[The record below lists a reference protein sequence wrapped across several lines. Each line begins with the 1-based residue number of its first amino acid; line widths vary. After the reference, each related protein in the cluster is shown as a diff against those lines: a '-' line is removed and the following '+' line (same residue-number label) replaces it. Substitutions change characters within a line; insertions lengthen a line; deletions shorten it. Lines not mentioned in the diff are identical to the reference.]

1 MSVLNGL
8 ILEKINELFVG
19 TNETVRYIWF
29 GLSQK
34 ISSNCEVEEE
44 FENVGKPTL
53 SATTE
58 IGICESLRKFH
69 RTVRY
74 RKNLKIFQNWL
85 DQLPRRLLV
94 AKDSENFM
102 KPRDIG
108 KNMKILEN
116 LLYQHRRGEKLTRD
130 SENFIELRGRERI
143 WKCWTTDSIG
153 YDGDCSCRRD
163 SWRIF
168 RRRGFWIGEILT
180 EKSVKILQEKHFETV
195 LSLRQWLR
203 LSYSS
208 YKSWQAFLHS
218 QAYTIKLSS
227 MHQVYWR
234 T

>member
-34 ISSNCEVEEE
+34 ISSNCEVE

-53 SATTE
+53 SAKTE
-58 IGICESLRKFH
+58 IGIYESLRKFH
-69 RTVRY
+69 RTARY

-108 KNMKILEN
+108 KIWKYWKTYSINTDEERSWRETQKISSNCEVEKEFEN
-116 LLYQHRRGEKLTRD
+116 VGQLTR
-130 SENFIELRGRERI
+130 
-143 WKCWTTDSIG
+143 
-153 YDGDCSCRRD
+153 
-163 SWRIF
+163 
-168 RRRGFWIGEILT
+168 
-180 EKSVKILQEKHFETV
+180 
-195 LSLRQWLR
+195 
-203 LSYSS
+203 
-208 YKSWQAFLHS
+208 
-218 QAYTIKLSS
+218 
-227 MHQVYWR
+227 
-234 T
+234 